1 MAPSVIPSER
11 FSEMRNKKLRE
22 ISAMM
27 VRLPD
32 LFLFLATRLKL
43 NR

>member
-1 MAPSVIPSER
+1 MAPSVIPSGR
-11 FSEMRNKKLRE
+11 FSEMRNKKRRE
-22 ISAMM
+22 ISPMM

-32 LFLFLATRLKL
+32 LLLFLATGLKL